1 MAKSRFDNH
10 ERFTGGT
17 VLTDF
22 DAQPGRKAPAE
33 LSPTPREADEA
44 ELYAGLRRVAGIVA
58 GAQGVIDLLRD
69 VAEFAAQAIPGAD
82 DVGVALIDPRQGISS
97 VQTWAATAMLVH
109 EIDTVQYT
117 ELNEG
122 PCITCMQ
129 SRRPTVSG
137 SLGSDSRWPH
147 FGGRIARMR
156 MHSALSLPLIVDD
169 QVIGSINA
177 YAKSRDAFA
186 EHAVRLGSQ
195 FAKPAA
201 ISVYNA
207 QLLATAQERTLRL
220 QRALDTRAVIDQA
233 IGIIRSRSGVGA
245 EVAFDRL
252 TRLSQAQNVK
262 LHVVAERLVDEAVR
276 RARARQR
283 P

>member
-1 MAKSRFDNH
+1 
-10 ERFTGGT
+10 

-33 LSPTPREADEA
+33 LSPTQREADEA

-82 DVGVALIDPRQGISS
+82 DVGVALIDPRLGISS
-97 VQTWAATAMLVH
+97 VQTWAATAVLVH

-137 SLGSDSRWPH
+137 SLGSDNRWPH

-156 MHSALSLPLIVDD
+156 MHSALSLPLLVDD

-186 EHAVRLGSQ
+186 EHAVRLGTQ

-233 IGIIRSRSGVGA
+233 IGIIRSRSGSNA
-245 EVAFDRL
+245 EEAFERL
-252 TRLSQAQNVK
+252 TRISQTDNIK
-262 LHVVAERLVDEAVR
+262 LHAVAERLVEEAVR
-276 RARARQR
+276 RAQTRHR
-283 P
+283 